1 MATQKKLIDLFEN
14 ADFNVHL
21 FEQDNQ
27 QCAELETWT
36 NGGVNMIITLMPFN
50 IEEFKRYVKN
60 FNVDEEIDLHRQDER
75 YKNAFTIKQSVKDF
89 EDFQKRLKKVKKDLK
104 KILNED

>member
-1 MATQKKLIDLFEN
+1 MVTQSKLIDLFEN
-14 ADFNVHL
+14 ADFKVHL

-50 IEEFKRYVKN
+50 LKEFKHYVLN

-75 YKNAFTIKQSVKDF
+75 YKKAFTIKESVKDF
-89 EDFQKRLKKVKKDLK
+89 EQFKKRLKQIKLGV
-104 KILNED
+104 IYEN

>member
-1 MATQKKLIDLFEN
+1 MEQNKLIDFFEN
-14 ADFNVHL
+14 ADFKVHL

-27 QCAELETWT
+27 QCAEVETWT
-36 NGGVNMIITLMPFN
+36 NGGVNMIATLMPFN
-50 IEEFKRYVKN
+50 IKEFKRYVNN

-89 EDFQKRLKKVKKDLK
+89 ENFQKRLKKVKKDLK